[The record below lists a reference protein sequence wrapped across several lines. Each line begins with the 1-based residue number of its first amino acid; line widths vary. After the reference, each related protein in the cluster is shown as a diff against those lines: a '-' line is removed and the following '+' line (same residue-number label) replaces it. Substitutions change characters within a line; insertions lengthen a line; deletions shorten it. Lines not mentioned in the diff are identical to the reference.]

1 MTIPLKP
8 TSIVSAHLG
17 TVLQLLRLPD
27 GGVKV
32 LVEGK
37 KRGVIQEFSPHPDF
51 FQVYV
56 REIEDTTEITPEVEA
71 LMRRAH
77 STFENY
83 VKLSKKVPPEML
95 VSVSTIDEPNRLTDT
110 IAAHLSLKLDDKQ
123 KLLEIEN
130 GKERLEKLYGFMEAE
145 IEILEIEKKIRNRVK
160 KQMEKTQKEYY
171 LSEQMRAIQKEMGD
185 RDDMTTEL
193 KDLEDQIKKKKMSP
207 EATDKV
213 KKEFKKLKMMPP
225 MSAEVTV
232 VRNYID
238 WMLSLPW
245 FEKTETKL
253 NIDEAARIL
262 EEDHYGLKD
271 PKERIL
277 EYLAVQGL
285 SGKTQRPDPVF
296 CRPAWSGENLVSQVY
311 CPGHRTKL
319 CPHILGRGSG

>member
-1 MTIPLKP
+1 MIFKNSKDQLLTFDREKEKAYPLLPLRDIVLFPYMVVPLFVGRIK
-8 TSIVSAHLG
+8 SIRALEEALHKEKLIFLATQRKAKDDNPAETDIYNVGTLG

-37 KRGVIQEFSPHPDF
+37 KRGVIQEFLPHPDF

-56 REIEDTTEITPEVEA
+56 REIEEATEITPEVEA

-110 IAAHLSLKLDDKQ
+110 IAAHLTLKLEDKQ

-130 GKERLEKLYGFMEAE
+130 GKERLEKLYGFMEGE

-171 LSEQMRAIQKEMGD
+171 LSEQMRAIQKEMGE
-185 RDDMTTEL
+185 RD
-193 KDLEDQIKKKKMSP
+193 
-207 EATDKV
+207 
-213 KKEFKKLKMMPP
+213 
-225 MSAEVTV
+225 
-232 VRNYID
+232 
-238 WMLSLPW
+238 
-245 FEKTETKL
+245 
-253 NIDEAARIL
+253 
-262 EEDHYGLKD
+262 
-271 PKERIL
+271 
-277 EYLAVQGL
+277 
-285 SGKTQRPDPVF
+285 
-296 CRPAWSGENLVSQVY
+296 
-311 CPGHRTKL
+311 
-319 CPHILGRGSG
+319 